1 MVTSSPSSLKQASMV
16 YYNNNLTKN
25 LSKMSSHV
33 SHLMN
38 QAHGG
43 YILTQ
48 DSRTQGQERSFIL
61 NLSVW
66 RYNIAFTH
74 ISLAQVNLMTT
85 CNSKDGRKV
94 RSFFVC
100 LRSFSN
106 FIFYFVYGTVTK
118 IFKTCNNGGLF
129 QLYASSHM

>member
-48 DSRTQGQERSFIL
+48 DSRTQGQERSLIL

-94 RSFFVC
+94 RSLGLEKVRFH
-100 LRSFSN
+100 SN
-106 FIFYFVYGTVTK
+106 LKERQCQRMLKLPHNCTHLT
-118 IFKTCNNGGLF
+118 
-129 QLYASSHM
+129 H